1 MARCSSDTQLRPLAP
16 YGALRRLIDT
26 SGSTEKPP
34 AIRDLA
40 GTQLIAQALF
50 GKPLTLK
57 GAFPGGADAP
67 LEGDGFAPVITD
79 VRQADGPG
87 IGGPQRDLGAPP
99 PWVQPAAPALA
110 GPRDGALP
118 RARAE
123 AIKAWLESLRG
134 WYRSTG
140 YVQPSGS
147 TISFH
152 KVEMLY
158 EAPLSIE
165 ATPWAFMA
173 FDLLDACVDAALT
186 LDLDGERVISS
197 GGGPVFV

>member
-1 MARCSSDTQLRPLAP
+1 
-16 YGALRRLIDT
+16 
-26 SGSTEKPP
+26 
-34 AIRDLA
+34 
-40 GTQLIAQALF
+40 
-50 GKPLTLK
+50 
-57 GAFPGGADAP
+57 
-67 LEGDGFAPVITD
+67 
-79 VRQADGPG
+79 
-87 IGGPQRDLGAPP
+87 
-99 PWVQPAAPALA
+99 LA

-140 YVQPSGS
+140 YVQPSAS